1 MKNKFLLFS
10 YHLLFLLTA
19 CLATTLQAAEVTL
32 NFRHLTASEGLPS
45 NWVGALL
52 QDQHGMIWIGT
63 DRGLCRYDGFEF
75 TRPAGS
81 VPTSSVHAL
90 YEVEGTIWVGMDN
103 GLYCYDSRTDSLMPA
118 PTREADG
125 RSITSQ
131 VVSIASD
138 NHADLWISTM
148 GQGIFRYNP
157 DSGQLARFALPEGGQ
172 MAGDLIVDTDGGIW
186 AVSKY
191 LKEGG
196 LVRFNQNTGNFE
208 HIHLQADAPVDTRG
222 LSMMQDSGGLIWIG
236 TWDNGLIAF
245 DPHTRRVVHGSRLSV
260 HGSTSPVNHEPLTLN
275 HEPLTINHI
284 HSLMEYAPGILYI
297 GSDDGMTR
305 YEMATGRTQHFL
317 PVELDDRSIN
327 NQFVYPILRDN
338 EGGLWVGTYY
348 GGINY
353 ASPRSGVFTSYSPS
367 AYRNSLHGQVISRFC
382 EDREGR
388 IWIGSD
394 DGGLSCLD
402 PRRDQ
407 PFTHFEKEGTS
418 PRNIHALC
426 TLGDE
431 LWIGTYTQ
439 GIDVMNLRT
448 GAVRHYRELL
458 DIYDNSLG
466 TSSYLLFVD
475 RQDNLWAGSFT
486 GISRYNP
493 KTDRFVSVKDFGS
506 TPIGCCQDLEGNLWI
521 CTEGNGLWRMKAG
534 SESEWKQ
541 YRDTTGYNVKDVVH
555 SICTDSEGNLWAGSL
570 NGLLAFDRERNVFDK
585 VRLPEGFEDIQS
597 IVADGPTLWIASS
610 GGLLHYR
617 PKLEDKIQTFSR
629 GDGLS
634 TTSYLPDAI
643 LRASDGRIYLG
654 TTQGMQAFY
663 PSQVKHNSIAPK
675 VIFTGL
681 DLGPQAKV
689 AVGSKLLPQNL
700 NTIPQLDL
708 SYRNNII
715 GISFAALSYA
725 MPEKNQFAIWLEGFD
740 KEGQWVNLGNQHR
753 VTYTNLPA
761 GKYTLHVKASNNDN
775 VWSTDEARLAFVV
788 HPPFYWNH
796 WSRTL
801 YLLLFFALIGLGVWF
816 TLRRN
821 NWQHL
826 QEIQKLRHQNAQKIH
841 EARIQ
846 FFTTIAH
853 EIRTPVSLIIAPLEK
868 IRKQSAVMPSNVRSD
883 IAVIDRNSKR
893 LLELVNQLLD
903 FRKMESRTT
912 DYTMQ
917 PCRVAPLLQTI
928 VERFR
933 TSMEERG
940 IHLEAQLP
948 DNDFA
953 PCLNSEAI
961 TKLVSNLLSNA
972 LKYTKDDVRLRC
984 SVQPNDATWTIAVSD
999 NGPGISEED
1008 QKKIFRPF
1016 YQANENKPGTG
1027 IGLTIVKRVVEAHQ
1041 GRVEVQS
1048 KVGEGTTFIVTLP
1061 SDLQASETA
1070 SLNLS
1075 LPSDATNGSN
1085 PSNLSLPSDATN
1097 GSNPSAPLSMLL
1109 VDDNEEMLHF
1119 LSESLKCQ
1127 YKLIT
1132 ATDGRQA
1139 LKILEHNPVSL
1150 IVSDWMMPVMD
1161 GEQLCRAVRANQ
1173 LTSHIPFIMLTAKT
1187 DDASKVK
1194 GMNCGADAYIEKPFS
1209 LDYLQACIDNLLSL
1223 RTMLIQKFSQQPLTP
1238 ITEIASTPLDSDF
1251 LSRLEK
1257 LIEDNFSNS
1266 ELSIDFLAQ
1275 QLGIS
1280 RSGFFAKIKTLAN
1293 ASPNE
1298 MIQMIRL
1305 KHAAR
1310 LLKQGQYR
1318 VSEVCYMVGFNS
1330 PSYFSK
1336 CFQKQFGIKPTD
1348 FAGQSHES

>member
-52 QDQHGMIWIGT
+52 QDQQGMIWIGT

-118 PTREADG
+118 PLKLADG
-125 RSITSQ
+125 RRITSL
-131 VVSIASD
+131 VVSMASD
-138 NHADLWISTM
+138 KHAGLWISTM
-148 GQGIFRYNP
+148 GQGIFRYNR
-157 DSGQLARFALPEGGQ
+157 DKGQLTQFSLPDGGQ
-172 MAGDLIVDTDGGIW
+172 MAGDLIVDADGSIW
-186 AVSKY
+186 AISKY

-196 LVRFNQNTGNFE
+196 LVRYNQNTGSFE
-208 HIHLQADAPVDTRG
+208 YIHLQADPPVDTRG
-222 LSMMQDSGGLIWIG
+222 LSMMQDSDGLIWIG

-245 DPHTRRVVHGSRLSV
+245 DPHTYRVVYDSNKQVLPPSKGNEGVSLS
-260 HGSTSPVNHEPLTLN
+260 
-275 HEPLTINHI
+275 HI

-305 YEMATGRTQHFL
+305 YETATGRMQHFL

-353 ASPRSGVFTSYSPS
+353 ASPRSGVFASYLPS
-367 AYRNSLHGQVISRFC
+367 AYRNSLRGQVISRFC

-394 DGGLSCLD
+394 DGGLSCFD

-407 PFTHFEKEGTS
+407 SFTHFEKEGTS

-448 GAVRHYRELL
+448 GAIRHYRELL

-475 RQDNLWAGSFT
+475 RQGTLWAGTFT
-486 GISRYNP
+486 GLCRYNP

-506 TPIGCCQDLEGNLWI
+506 TPIGICQDLDGNLWI
-521 CTEGNGLWRMKAG
+521 CTEGNGIWRMKAG
-534 SESEWKQ
+534 NDNEWKQ
-541 YRDTTGYNVKDVVH
+541 YRDTTGYNVKDVAH
-555 SICTDSEGNLWAGSL
+555 SICIDNEGNLWAGSL
-570 NGLLAFDRERNVFDK
+570 NGLLAFDRKREVFEQVK
-585 VRLPEGFEDIQS
+585 LPEGFEDIQS

-610 GGLLHYR
+610 GGLSLYQPGQDGR
-617 PKLEDKIQTFSR
+617 IQTFSR

-681 DLGPQAKV
+681 DLGPQTKV

-740 KEGQWVNLGNQHR
+740 RKEQWANLGNQHR

-826 QEIQKLRHQNAQKIH
+826 QEIQKLRHQNAQKIN

-868 IRKQSAVMPSNVRSD
+868 IRKQSAALPSNLRSD
-883 IAVIDRNSKR
+883 LSVIDRNSKR

-912 DYTMQ
+912 NYTMQ

-972 LKYTKDDVRLRC
+972 LKYTKDDVRLIC

-1048 KVGEGTTFIVTLP
+1048 KVGEGTTFLVTLP
-1061 SDLQASETA
+1061 SDLPASETTT
-1070 SLNLS
+1070 SPLS
-1075 LPSDATNGSN
+1075 PPIDPVPSVALPSQSPLN
-1085 PSNLSLPSDATN
+1085 PHITSQ
-1097 GSNPSAPLSMLL
+1097 PLSMLL
-1109 VDDNEEMLHF
+1109 VDDNEEMLNF
-1119 LSESLKCQ
+1119 LSESLKSQ
-1127 YKLIT
+1127 YKLLT
-1132 ATDGRQA
+1132 ATDGKQA

-1161 GEQLCRAVRANQ
+1161 GEQLCRSVRANQ

-1223 RTMLIQKFSQQPLTP
+1223 RSMLIQKFSQQPLTP

-1266 ELSIDFLAQ
+1266 ELNVDFLAQ

-1348 FAGQSHES
+1348 FAAEQNP